1 MTQVD
6 KMEARQHTQNWV
18 QYVGKM
24 FKLTF
29 SLSKKNYAVGY
40 QQNSG
45 CDKKFYTSIHVMES
59 WKQFKTI

>member
-1 MTQVD
+1 
-6 KMEARQHTQNWV
+6 MEACQRTQNWV

-29 SLSKKNYAVGY
+29 SKKKNYAVGY

-59 WKQFKTI
+59 

>member
-6 KMEARQHTQNWV
+6 KMEARQRTQNWV

-24 FKLTF
+24 FKL
-29 SLSKKNYAVGY
+29 SLSKKKNYAVGY